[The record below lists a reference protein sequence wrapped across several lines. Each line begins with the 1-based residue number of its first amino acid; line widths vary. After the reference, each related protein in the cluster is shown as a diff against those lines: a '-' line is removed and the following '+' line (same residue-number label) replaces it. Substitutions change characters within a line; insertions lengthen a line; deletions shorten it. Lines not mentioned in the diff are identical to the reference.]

1 MVEEKEDQNNRQKEL
16 NERRIES
23 INSGVE
29 EEEVE
34 VLIGEEK
41 RNKTE
46 GRKEGRVSIIASC
59 PLPKILSSVWAAGS
73 YFKREDPYR
82 LTYSLYTCKSLT
94 YILTYYLRIYY
105 IVYAHRTTE

>member
-1 MVEEKEDQNNRQKEL
+1 VVGEKEDQNNRQKKL

-29 EEEVE
+29 EEKEEVE

-46 GRKEGRVSIIASC
+46 GRKEGRKEEVSIIASC

-94 YILTYYLRIYY
+94 
-105 IVYAHRTTE
+105 